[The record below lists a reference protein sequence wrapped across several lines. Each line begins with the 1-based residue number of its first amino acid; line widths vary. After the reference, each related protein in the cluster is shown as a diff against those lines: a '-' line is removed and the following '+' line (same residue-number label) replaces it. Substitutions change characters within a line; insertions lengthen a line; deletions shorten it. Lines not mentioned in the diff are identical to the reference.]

1 MSKTK
6 EFLINFRERFAG
18 SEIDDLRQQLEA
30 EEMEWYLYSERPTVN
45 DDDYDS
51 SITEQ
56 EF

>member
-30 EEMEWYLYSERPTVN
+30 EEMEWYLYSERPTL
-45 DDDYDS
+45 DEDYDS

-56 EF
+56 GF

>member
-6 EFLINFRERFAG
+6 EFLINFRERFYG
-18 SEIDDLRQQLEA
+18 SPVDDLRQQLEA
-30 EEMEWYLYSERPTVN
+30 EEMEWYLYSERPTL

-56 EF
+56 GF